1 MSTRATGIISL
12 VALLISL
19 ALVLI
24 PGSEGEIID
33 SGEIN
38 HFYVNQEN
46 NLTIVINNPFAGETE
61 FSLSAEFR
69 SHDLQQ
75 PVTLPQPN
83 LQFTLAKDE
92 SGDYDIPFQAYYSG
106 DYSFYVS
113 LVMNFDSQP
122 QTIEESWNFTFY
134 DRLTVIPGS
143 SDQITFTGGATWS
156 PDGQEFVLQPGDNS
170 QVGLV
175 FGPID
180 SSVYSEPVLEINHAY
195 SLTAEAGFS
204 ISYSTDFDPLEKRY
218 TATWHELTALTP
230 GSFDGSTTLPLP
242 PSERCFIQFV
252 AVVGEP
258 ETEPAWQLN
267 WAEVQGVT
275 PKHKLEVSFPEV
287 NFLAYPGES
296 GVRVELYNSG
306 LFTQYLGN
314 ISASLEVSWQGEPV
328 ASLQQSLY
336 LPAGETRQ
344 LNFMPGLAEPGIY
357 GCQLEI
363 EVLDRWSRAQACH
376 IVYSREQHPLPEG
389 GLALAEALE
398 LSFGTAS
405 VLFEGELQHNG
416 ELLESWSGS
425 GEQIRHLAAGAEPLT
440 LGGGE
445 SVVVRAIASLDIH
458 RFEATSLVGVQE
470 LVPGWEGATIEFIS
484 GGAET
489 LSLQV
494 SNRGFGTETFSLEY
508 LYAPNFLA
516 QVEGELELTLLVDET
531 RTIDVSL
538 TPMPEVPHE
547 GGSQFTVLLEQL
559 STGETVALNHVLTY
573 RAAEIVVEELRFNR
587 NGVLLGQ
594 SVAGSVEVSNQG
606 YPVSGLT
613 LELWLTAAD
622 GSRERLASQPISRLE
637 NGETT
642 SFDLEHSPGTAGLHT
657 LQVELEGDAVLLNDR
672 EAQFRAVAIE
682 QAAEPEAA
690 ASLPLRSAATA
701 AGMVGML
708 GAVYYFSKSENL
720 RYHGFKLL
728 LPLYTR
734 LQRDRLADHPTRQNL
749 IHYIYGHPGANLT
762 QLRERFGLHNG
773 VLSHHISILEG
784 NQVIQSLRN
793 GRQRLFYPAGFSR
806 LAQELLVTSEVQQ
819 RILEEIEAS
828 PGITQSMVAT
838 RLGMSRQKVNYH
850 VTALERKSALRVEKS
865 GRITRLYPLRFS

>member
-19 ALVLI
+19 VLVLT
-24 PGSEGEIID
+24 PGSKGEVIG
-33 SGEIN
+33 SGKIN

-61 FSLSAEFR
+61 FSLSAELW

-75 PVTLPQPN
+75 PVPLPQPD
-83 LQFTLAKDE
+83 LQFTLAEDE
-92 SGDYDIPFQAYYSG
+92 SSDYDIPFQAYYSG
-106 DYSFYVS
+106 DYSFYIS

-143 SDQITFTGGATWS
+143 SDQVTFTGGAAWS
-156 PDGQEFVLQPGDNS
+156 PEGQEFVLQPGDNS

-180 SSVYSEPVLEINHAY
+180 SSVYSEPVLEIKHAY
-195 SLTAEAGFS
+195 SLTADAGFS

-218 TATWHELTALTP
+218 TATWYELTALTP
-230 GSFDGSTTLPLP
+230 GSFDGSTTLLLP
-242 PSERCFIQFV
+242 PSEHCFIQFE
-252 AVVGEP
+252 AVIGEP
-258 ETEPAWQLN
+258 EPVPAWQLHQ
-267 WAEVQGVT
+267 AEVRGVT
-275 PKHKLEVSFPEV
+275 PKHELDVSFPEV
-287 NFLAYPGES
+287 SFLAYPGEGGIS
-296 GVRVELYNSG
+296 IELTNSG

-314 ISASLEVSWQGEPV
+314 ISASFEVSWQGETV
-328 ASLQQSLY
+328 TSLQQSLY

-344 LNFMPGLAEPGIY
+344 LNFILALSEPGIY

-363 EVLDRWSRAQACH
+363 EVLDRWFHAQACH
-376 IVYSREQHPLPEG
+376 VLYSREQYPLPED
-389 GLALAEALE
+389 GLSLE
-398 LSFGTAS
+398 QELVLPFATAA
-405 VLFEGELQHNG
+405 VLFEGDLQHNG

-425 GEQIRHLAAGAEPLT
+425 GEQMQYLAAGAEPLT

-458 RFEATSLVGVQE
+458 RFETTSLVGVQE

-484 GGAET
+484 GEAET

-494 SNRGFGTETFSLEY
+494 ANKGFGTETFSLKY

-516 QVEGELELTLLVDET
+516 QVEGEPELTLLVDET
-531 RTIDVSL
+531 RTIDVLL

-622 GSRERLASQPISRLE
+622 GSRELLASQPISRLE
-637 NGETT
+637 NDETT
-642 SFDLEHSPGTAGLHT
+642 SFDFEHSPVTAGLHT
-657 LQVELEGDAVLLNDR
+657 LQIELEGDAVLLNDR

-749 IHYIYGHPGANLT
+749 MHYIYGHPGANLT

-784 NQVIQSLRN
+784 NRVIQSLRN

-806 LAQELLVTSEVQQ
+806 LAKELVVTSEVQQ
-819 RILEEIEAS
+819 RVLEEVEAS

-850 VTALERKSALRVEKS
+850 VTALERKSALRIEKS

>member
-19 ALVLI
+19 ALVLT
-24 PGSEGEIID
+24 PGSKGEVID

-61 FSLSAEFR
+61 FSLSAELW

-75 PVTLPQPN
+75 PIPLPQPD
-83 LQFTLAKDE
+83 LQFTLAENE
-92 SGDYDIPFQAYYSG
+92 SSDYAIPFQAYYSG
-106 DYSFYVS
+106 DYSFYIS

-143 SDQITFTGGATWS
+143 SDQVTFTGGAAWS
-156 PDGQEFVLQPGDNS
+156 PEGQEFVLQPGDNS

-180 SSVYSEPVLEINHAY
+180 SSVYSEPVLEIKHAY
-195 SLTAEAGFS
+195 SLTADAGFS

-230 GSFDGSTTLPLP
+230 GSFDGSTTLLLP
-242 PSERCFIQFV
+242 PSEHCFIQFE
-252 AVVGEP
+252 AVIGEP
-258 ETEPAWQLN
+258 EPVPAWQLHQ
-267 WAEVQGVT
+267 AEVRGVT
-275 PKHKLEVSFPEV
+275 PKHELDVSFPEV
-287 NFLAYPGES
+287 SFLAYPGEGGIS
-296 GVRVELYNSG
+296 IELTNSG

-314 ISASLEVSWQGEPV
+314 ISASFEVSWQGETV
-328 ASLQQSLY
+328 TSLQQSLY

-344 LNFMPGLAEPGIY
+344 LNFILALSEPGIY

-363 EVLDRWSRAQACH
+363 EVLDRWFHAQACH
-376 IVYSREQHPLPEG
+376 VLYSREQYPLPED
-389 GLALAEALE
+389 GLSLE
-398 LSFGTAS
+398 QELVLPFATAA
-405 VLFEGELQHNG
+405 VLFEGDLQHNG

-425 GEQIRHLAAGAEPLT
+425 GEQMQYLAAGAEPLT

-458 RFEATSLVGVQE
+458 RFETTSLVGVQE

-484 GGAET
+484 GEAET

-494 SNRGFGTETFSLEY
+494 ANKGFGTETFSLKY

-516 QVEGELELTLLVDET
+516 QVEGEPELTLLVGET
-531 RTIDVSL
+531 RTIDVLL

-594 SVAGSVEVSNQG
+594 SIAGSVEVSNQG

-622 GSRERLASQPISRLE
+622 GNRELLASQPISRLE

-642 SFDLEHSPGTAGLHT
+642 SFGFEHSPVTAGLHT

-749 IHYIYGHPGANLT
+749 MHYIYGHPGANLT

-784 NQVIQSLRN
+784 NRVIQSLRN

-806 LAQELLVTSEVQQ
+806 LAKELVVTSEVQQ
-819 RILEEIEAS
+819 RVLEEVEAS

-850 VTALERKSALRVEKS
+850 VTALERKSALRIVKS